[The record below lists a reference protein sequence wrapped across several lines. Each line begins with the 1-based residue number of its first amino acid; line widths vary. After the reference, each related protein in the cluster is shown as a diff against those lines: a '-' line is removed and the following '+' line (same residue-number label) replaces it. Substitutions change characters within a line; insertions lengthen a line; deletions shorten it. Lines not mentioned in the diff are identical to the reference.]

1 MSEKIKEKMKEYTR
15 MTGSTSDA
23 SRLVEAEARL
33 EQAEAQRKLAAALAK
48 RVGKVA

>member
-1 MSEKIKEKMKEYTR
+1 MSNKIKEKMREYTR

-33 EQAEAQRKLAAALAK
+33 EQAAAQRKLAAELK
-48 RVGKVA
+48 RSRKVA